1 MFDGDEEAFRAVN
14 PASLLVKAAGSH
26 TYEGI
31 AGRFVSGERDPMATK
46 ALPHLNYLA
55 QQAGMRTEY
64 TTLPGAHSYQVW
76 RAALR
81 DNFEFAAKR
90 GGLE

>member
-1 MFDGDEEAFRAVN
+1 
-14 PASLLVKAAGSH
+14 
-26 TYEGI
+26 
-31 AGRFVSGERDPMATK
+31 
-46 ALPHLNYLA
+46 
-55 QQAGMRTEY
+55 MRTEY